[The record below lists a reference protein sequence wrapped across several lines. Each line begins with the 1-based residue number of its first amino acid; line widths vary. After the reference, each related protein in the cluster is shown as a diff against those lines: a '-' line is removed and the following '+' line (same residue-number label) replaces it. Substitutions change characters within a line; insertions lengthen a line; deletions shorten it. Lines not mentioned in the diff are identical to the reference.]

1 MDTEHRH
8 TLIRAA
14 EYVRMSTDH
23 QQYSTANQ
31 SDAIR
36 AYAAER
42 GMEIVRTYADEG
54 KSGLSLYMRGG
65 LRRLLQDVQSGE
77 ADFTVIIVFDVSRW
91 GRFQDSDESAYHEY
105 ICKLAGISVH
115 YCAEQFEN
123 DGSPISTI
131 VKSIKRAM
139 AGEYSRELSVK
150 VFAGQR
156 RIVEQGF
163 RLGGLAGYGLRRT
176 LIDQNGTIKCSLAK
190 GEWKSIT
197 TDRVVLSL
205 GPSEE
210 LEIVRSMYAMFVHNG
225 KNEYHIAKELND
237 RELKNHLGNIWKAH
251 NVLPA

>member
-1 MDTEHRH
+1 MEIEMERQASG
-8 TLIRAA
+8 TLIPAA

-36 AYAAER
+36 AYAAKR
-42 GMEIVRTYADEG
+42 GMEIIRTYADEG
-54 KSGLSLYMRGG
+54 KSGLSLYMRSG
-65 LRRLLQDVQSGE
+65 LRRLLQDVQSGD
-77 ADFTVIIVFDVSRW
+77 ADFTAIIVFDVSRW
-91 GRFQDSDESAYHEY
+91 GRFQDSDEAAYHEF

-150 VFAGQR
+150 VFAGQK

-163 RLGGLAGYGLRRT
+163 RLGALAGYGLRRT
-176 LIDQNGTIKCSLAK
+176 LVDQHGSIKCSLTK

-210 LEIVRSMYAMFVHNG
+210 LEIVRSMYAMFVQTG
-225 KNEYHIAKELND
+225 K
-237 RELKNHLGNIWKAH
+237 
-251 NVLPA
+251 